1 MYLKCGYKL
10 IGWLLKRNFEKV
22 CFPLFGDKNV
32 GSLHLDASL
41 TSKLWCDYFVNIS

>member
-22 CFPLFGDKNV
+22 YFPLLSDKTLV
-32 GSLHLDASL
+32 RYILEPL
-41 TSKLWCDYFVNIS
+41 